1 MYYTYYPIPASK
13 GAYDV
18 PVQGGPRAEQAV
30 RQPGVTVETRCGA
43 SRPGSCTR
51 GARSHGP
58 VWQRQRTGPV
68 RCARHEDSAASPSAT
83 SSGTLS
89 WACPHVARA
98 SGSPRPFSRIQLD
111 PQVETHSSSLFKYV
125 ASRSLLDLSTRQ
137 SHGRSP
143 IQHVTTEPTAPAP
156 HTVLA
161 CALSHCQLP
170 MESTAHWTPE
180 P

>member
-1 MYYTYYPIPASK
+1 M
-13 GAYDV
+13 
-18 PVQGGPRAEQAV
+18 GPCGRDSEQA
-30 RQPGVTVETRCGA
+30 PLGA
-43 SRPGSCTR
+43 
-51 GARSHGP
+51 
-58 VWQRQRTGPV
+58 
-68 RCARHEDSAASPSAT
+68 ARHEDSAASLSAT

-98 SGSPRPFSRIQLD
+98 SGSPRPFSQIQLD
-111 PQVETHSSSLFKYV
+111 PQVETHSSSLFKHV

-137 SHGRSP
+137 SYGRSP
-143 IQHVTTEPTAPAP
+143 IQQVTTEPTAPAP

-170 MESTAHWTPE
+170 MESAAHWTPE